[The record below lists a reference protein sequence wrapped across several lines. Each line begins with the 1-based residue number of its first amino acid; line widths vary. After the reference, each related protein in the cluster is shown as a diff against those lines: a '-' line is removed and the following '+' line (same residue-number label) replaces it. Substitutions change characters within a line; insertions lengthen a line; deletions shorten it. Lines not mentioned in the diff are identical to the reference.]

1 MFKTSKNIK
10 YQCDHKDVVAK
21 NLGKGTHYIINKR
34 IKDEIFSFFMNKVR
48 RTILESAK
56 NTVILHA
63 KSNIFKMKKTFK
75 GLFTVAIIAICALTI
90 SSCSNKKFNVEGQI
104 TNAADS
110 VLYFENVGLE
120 GITILDSMKLSDKG
134 DFSFSE
140 EGPSAPEFYRLR
152 IYDQII
158 NVSID
163 STETVTI
170 KAQYPQMATNYEVSG
185 SDNCQKIKELA
196 LRQISLHKWAMAIQE
211 NTALSV
217 DEANDSIMKIIDIYK
232 QDIKANY
239 IFKEPMKAY
248 SYFALFQTLG
258 NWLLFNPRNNKEDIK
273 VFAAVATSWDTYYPH
288 AERGQNLHNIA
299 IEGMKNM
306 RITEGAREQAIDA
319 SKIEEAGV
327 LDIALQDNHGQVR
340 HLTDLKGKVVLL
352 DFHIFATNES
362 PARIL
367 LLRELYNKYAPQ
379 GFEIYQVSLDP
390 DEHFWKQQTA
400 ALPWISVRD
409 EDGINSQRIMLYN
422 IQSVP
427 DYFIIDR
434 GNNLIKRA
442 EQMKDLEAEIK
453 KLL

>member
-1 MFKTSKNIK
+1 M
-10 YQCDHKDVVAK
+10 
-21 NLGKGTHYIINKR
+21 R
-34 IKDEIFSFFMNKVR
+34 
-48 RTILESAK
+48 
-56 NTVILHA
+56 
-63 KSNIFKMKKTFK
+63 KTFK
-75 GLFTVAIIAICALTI
+75 GLFSVAIIGICVLNTT
-90 SSCSNKKFNVEGQI
+90 SCSHKKFNVEGQI
-104 TNAADS
+104 SNAADS

-120 GITILDSMKLSDKG
+120 GISILDSIKLSDKG

-140 EGPSAPEFYRLR
+140 EATEAPEFYRLR
-152 IYDQII
+152 ISDQII

-170 KAQYPQMATNYEVSG
+170 KAQYPQMATQYEVSG
-185 SDNCQKIKELA
+185 SENCAKIKELT
-196 LRQISLHKWAMAIQE
+196 LKQIALHKQAMAIQG
-211 NTALSV
+211 NASLGV
-217 DEANDSIMKIIDIYK
+217 DEANDSILRIIEVYK
-232 QDIKANY
+232 NDVKTNY

-248 SYFALFQTLG
+248 AYFALFQT
-258 NWLLFNPRNNKEDIK
+258 
-273 VFAAVATSWDTYYPH
+273 VATSWDTYYPH

-299 IEGMKNM
+299 IEGMKNV
-306 RITEGAREQAIDA
+306 RITQGERDQAIDA

-352 DFHIFATNES
+352 DFHIFAMDES

-367 LLRELYNKYAPQ
+367 LLRELYNTYAAQ
-379 GFEIYQVSLDP
+379 GFEVYQVSLDP

-409 EDGINSQRIMLYN
+409 EDGINSQRLMLYN
-422 IQSVP
+422 IQAVP

-442 EQMKDLEAEIK
+442 SQMKDLEAEIK